1 MGKVSSKGLF
11 LAPKTVAGSFWGGRP
26 SPSASRSILCCVQ
39 SHAVVPGSSL
49 SFSSTYTDL
58 SHLRLGKHRNGS
70 VFPGRKENEIWW
82 TASSLPQTV
91 LEQLLPSLFFLAIH
105 SWPKSFFHIIPLA
118 LNCIATSGY
127 PSFLTLFSLQG
138 ELRTKRTIQ
147 DGGGLLRSSRLPWRP
162 PETLPLLSLMWPPPR
177 QPPPTCTYTL
187 VPQPAHLPSLD
198 PAHIS
203 LCVWSM
209 GELNFLLS

>member
-1 MGKVSSKGLF
+1 MLCAKPRSSSRIQPVIF
-11 LAPKTVAGSFWGGRP
+11 FHIDRPQSPKARKAQERICVPRKKRKWDLVNSII
-26 SPSASRSILCCVQ
+26 SATNCFGAI
-39 SHAVVPGSSL
+39 
-49 SFSSTYTDL
+49 T
-58 SHLRLGKHRNGS
+58 
-70 VFPGRKENEIWW
+70 
-82 TASSLPQTV
+82 SLP
-91 LEQLLPSLFFLAIH
+91 FFLAIH
-105 SWPKSFFHIIPLA
+105 SWPKSFLHIIPLA

-147 DGGGLLRSSRLPWRP
+147 DGGGLLWSSRLPWRP